1 MMKIAVIAPGAL
13 PDEAKMAIKADL
25 LTIAEPGT
33 TLEVFDVQEGKIAV
47 AADLDMKAPAVVVL
61 AQAIEKKRFDAIL
74 LDGT

>member
-61 AQAIEKKRFDAIL
+61 AQAIEKKGFDAIL